1 MYSVRRANPQDL
13 DAVHA
18 IYREAVVNASWL
30 PATTQWSTDFT
41 TVCKGETVFVC
52 CDVAGEVLGFIS
64 VYEQGQFIHH
74 LYVAS
79 SCRGRG
85 VGSTL
90 LDSLSCISSAMARAA
105 RIPARGWIEEERT
118 LGPDG
123 PYVLLGRF
131 ADGSVTS

>member
-1 MYSVRRANPQDL
+1 L

-90 LDSLSCISSAMARAA
+90 LDSLESWLPMPWRLKCMTANQGALALYL
-105 RIPARGWIEEERT
+105 ARGWIEEERT

-123 PYVLLGRF
+123 TYVLLGRF